1 MIGKFYDYLFEIGDR
16 YAKEYGRKSFPVEIV
31 HEITDALHRAYDEGQ
46 ENKIL
51 VSNRPPESLEEVLAF
66 GHERVTPY
74 IDPDDGQLMFELCIG
89 GTAYK
94 KHCDTA
100 YEVVTKIVNNWD
112 RGWKQA
118 DRLQEKLDDAEI
130 KIEKLRN
137 VIAKLKAER
146 RSNLY
151 IEKALR
157 DALRDYADGKEVMVF
172 QNGDIT
178 TAVSVGSLLDGKR
191 FLVNDKDEATEEKA
205 EPVKQP
211 KAEPPKAPKVPKKPK
226 EEPIQ
231 KTIISPTAQELI
243 QEDLDQL
250 SERSRE
256 LVQPLSETEA
266 EIVVRW
272 NNPYRMSQKKISQEL
287 GLSPS
292 TICNKMKDLEG
303 YFGVATIKSR
313 EVPFLR
319 RREVP
324 NEEA

>member
-46 ENKIL
+46 ENRIL
-51 VSNRPPESLEEVLAF
+51 VNNRPPESLEEVLAF

-74 IDPDDGQLMFELCIG
+74 IDPDDGQLMFELCLG

-100 YEVVTKIVNNWD
+100 YEVVAKIVNNWD

-118 DRLQEKLDDAEI
+118 DRLQERLDDAEV

-191 FLVNDKDEATEEKA
+191 FLVDDKPAEEKV
-205 EPVKQP
+205 EPVKQT
-211 KAEPPKAPKVPKKPK
+211 KAEPPKAPKAPKKP
-226 EEPIQ
+226 EEELVQ
-231 KTIISPTAQELI
+231 KTVISPTAQELI
-243 QEDLDQL
+243 QEDLGQL

-256 LVQPLSETEA
+256 LVQPLSDVEA

-292 TICNKMKDLEG
+292 TICKNMKNLEG
-303 YFGVATIKSR
+303 YFDSATIKSR

-319 RREVP
+319 RREEET
-324 NEEA
+324 NE